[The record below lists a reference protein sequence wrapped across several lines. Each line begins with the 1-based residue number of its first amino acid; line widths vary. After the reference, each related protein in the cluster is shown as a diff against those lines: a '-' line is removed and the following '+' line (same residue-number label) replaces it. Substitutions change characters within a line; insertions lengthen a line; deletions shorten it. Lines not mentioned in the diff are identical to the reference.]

1 MRSWSSYRSLFNVRR
16 HRSGLELGLSGPSQW
31 MLAVFVW
38 IIFSIAFGLCFLL
51 FVVDSIP
58 LGPDFGLAIAVT
70 LADAVCTGLWLTLAL
85 MLAGEW
91 LRRKRVIQPSQGSR
105 RRLGR
110 WRYVVLSCLL
120 AVGIIFTVAFFLW
133 SNEQVARIHSDADSA
148 RQEFRVVTDGED
160 LDQSRVNHT
169 LAEFER
175 ARRRLRWH
183 WPAPNSTPPLS
194 LTLFKDLQQ
203 YQSRTSL
210 MWSAGGSVCQDDV
223 INIYVPLEETSN
235 ILELGGDDPSRVP
248 IHEMVHAAMCRSLG
262 AHGYHSVPTWFREG
276 MAKLYENDGES
287 KRVKRVEDRMRVWFK
302 RDGLLEPGR
311 FCDKPD
317 IDSAAALV
325 SFYQTTHECIRFLE
339 ARHGRR
345 TLNRIVAGI
354 QFEVEFEEKLRD
366 QYGGT
371 CIDLYAAWTKSF

>member
-1 MRSWSSYRSLFNVRR
+1 MASA
-16 HRSGLELGLSGPSQW
+16 LSGWSEW
-31 MLAVFVW
+31 MLAVLVW
-38 IIFSIAFGLCFLL
+38 IVFSTAFSICFLT

-70 LADAVCTGLWLTLAL
+70 VTDAVCTGLWLTLAL
-85 MLAGEW
+85 MLAGDW
-91 LRRKRVIQPSQGSR
+91 LKRRREVRPSQGSG

-110 WRYVVLSCLL
+110 WRYVALGCLL
-120 AVGIIFTVAFFLW
+120 AVGIIFAAVFFLW
-133 SNEQVARIHSDADSA
+133 SNEQVARTLSDANSA
-148 RQEFRVVTDGED
+148 RQEFRVVTDSED
-160 LDQSRVNHT
+160 FDQSRVNQT

-175 ARRRLRWH
+175 ARRHLRGH
-183 WPAPNSTPPLS
+183 WPARNSTPPLS

-235 ILELGGDDPSRVP
+235 ILDLGGDDLSRVP

-262 AHGYHSVPTWFREG
+262 AHAYYSVPLWFREG

-317 IDSAAALV
+317 IDSEAALA
-325 SFYQTTHECIRFLE
+325 SFYQTTYEFIRFLE
-339 ARHGRR
+339 AQRGRQA
-345 TLNRIVAGI
+345 LNKIVAGI
-354 QFEVEFEEKLRD
+354 QSEVEFEEKLRE
-366 QYGGT
+366 QYGGA
-371 CIDLYAAWTKSF
+371 CIDLYAEWTRGF